1 VYLRTPYLTYSQ
13 LKPQGIQPAMYCVNN
28 RNTYKTYYRSTT
40 ILLLEDALLPANME

>member
-1 VYLRTPYLTYSQ
+1 MYFQ
-13 LKPQGIQPAMYCVNN
+13 LKSLDTQFAVYCVNN